1 MAGGVPITKRQAVA
15 GYISEQILEQIRQAN
30 DVVEVI
36 GSYFPLRRAGANFR
50 ALCPFHKEKT
60 PSFNVNPQK
69 QIWHCFGCGEG
80 GDVFKFVMKYESLD
94 FTTAVR
100 RLAERAGVRVEF
112 EEANGGSGRGDK
124 ELLLKLHEQA
134 AAFFHEYMLKDKA
147 AEPARDYLRKRAI
160 TPETVR
166 KWRIGYAPDS
176 WDALL
181 QWAKA
186 RKFSTALLEMAGLV
200 LRSER
205 GPDAPRLYD
214 RFRGRLIFPICDE
227 QGRVVAFSGRIL
239 TNAKDLPRSDRDQP
253 KYVNSPETAI
263 FQKGRL
269 LFALDK
275 AKRAIIEAKTVV
287 VCEGQI
293 DTISCHEAG
302 FENVVAPQGTAFT
315 EQHARILKRYA
326 DEVVLM
332 FDSDEA
338 GQKAA
343 VRSAEPLWDMGFTL
357 RVALLPSGYDPDSF
371 VKKFGSAKL
380 RELIDKA
387 PRFLTF
393 LLERLGRQH
402 DAKTERGKVQIVQE
416 AVGWLCRVQSPTLQA
431 TYAQQIGTLLGV
443 REEVIRQE
451 MRRFHRGQRSP
462 AIAGAMQPSAETAAG
477 GVSPPA
483 EEMLLRLMLAD
494 ERVVGHVDGQLD
506 RAWLSNSDAAR
517 VITRVLALYAK
528 NAWTGP
534 TTLLSHEKDDVATHL
549 VTKLLL
555 RPLTIPD
562 PAVAAADC
570 LAVLE
575 RQCLERQRDELRK
588 QPAQAGLSSTES
600 AAKLQRQVLDLRQK
614 LDNIYPLSRRKGS

>member
-1 MAGGVPITKRQAVA
+1 VA
-15 GYISEQILEQIRQAN
+15 GLIPDQILEQVRQAN

-36 GSYFPLRRAGANFR
+36 SSYFPLKRAGANFR

-60 PSFNVNPQK
+60 PSFNVNAQK

-80 GDVFKFVMKYESLD
+80 GDVFKFVMKYENLD
-94 FTTAVR
+94 FTASVR

-112 EEANGGSGRGDK
+112 EEAKGGPSRDEK
-124 ELLLKLHEQA
+124 ELLIKLHEQA
-134 AAFFHEYMLKDKA
+134 AAFFHEYLLKDKA
-147 AEPARDYLRKRAI
+147 AEQARAYLKKRAI
-160 TPETVR
+160 TLETVR

-176 WDALL
+176 WDALM

-186 RKFSTALLEMAGLV
+186 RKFSPALLETAGLV

-205 GPDAPRLYD
+205 GPEEPRFYD
-214 RFRGRLIFPICDE
+214 RFRGRLMFPICDE

-239 TNAKDLPRSDRDQP
+239 TGVEGSSATAGKPASEREQPRSDRDQP

-275 AKRAIIEAKTVV
+275 AKRAIIEAKEAI

-343 VRSAEPLWDMGFTL
+343 VRSAEPLWNLGFIL
-357 RVALLPSGYDPDSF
+357 RVALLPAGDDPDSF
-371 VKKFGSAKL
+371 VKKFGAEKL

-393 LLERLGRQH
+393 LLERLVRQH
-402 DAKTERGKVQIVQE
+402 DAKTDRGKVQIMQE
-416 AVGWLCRVQSPTLQA
+416 VVGWLCRVQSPTLQA
-431 TYAQQIGTLLGV
+431 TYAQQIAGLLDV
-443 REEVIRQE
+443 REEVVRQE
-451 MRRFHRGQRSP
+451 MRRFHRGQRSEPGLMTESASDTP
-462 AIAGAMQPSAETAAG
+462 AAGA
-477 GVSPPA
+477 SPPA
-483 EEMLLRLMLAD
+483 EEMLLHLMLND
-494 ERVVGHVDGQLD
+494 ERVVETVAERLD
-506 RAWLSNSDAAR
+506 PAWLSDSNAAR
-517 VITRVLALYAK
+517 LIACVLALHARK
-528 NAWTGP
+528 AWTGP
-534 TTLLSHEKDDVATHL
+534 AVLLDSEKDDAASRL
-549 VTKLLL
+549 ISKLLL
-555 RPLTIPD
+555 RSVVIHD
-562 PAVAAADC
+562 HAAAAADC
-570 LAVLE
+570 LATLELRWME
-575 RQCLERQRDELRK
+575 RQGRELQKRL
-588 QPAQAGLSSTES
+588 AQAGLSGAEM
-600 AAKLQRQVLDLRQK
+600 AKVQQQLLDLRRK
-614 LDNIYPLSRRKGS
+614 LDNIHPLSRHKRS

>member
-1 MAGGVPITKRQAVA
+1 MGGF
-15 GYISEQILEQIRQAN
+15 ISDQVLEQVRQAN

-36 GSYFPLRRAGANFR
+36 GLYFPLKRAGANFR

-80 GDVFKFVMKYESLD
+80 GDVFKFVMKYENLD
-94 FTTAVR
+94 FTAAVR
-100 RLAERAGVRVEF
+100 RLAERAGIRIEF
-112 EEANGGSGRGDK
+112 QETIGGPSHDEK
-124 ELLLKLHEQA
+124 ELLIKLHEQA
-134 AAFFHEYMLKDKA
+134 AAFFHEYLLKDKG
-147 AEPARDYLRKRAI
+147 AELARAYLKKRAI

-166 KWRIGYAPDS
+166 KWRIGCAPDS

-186 RKFSTALLEMAGLV
+186 RKFSPALLESAGLA

-205 GPDAPRLYD
+205 GREQPRLYD
-214 RFRGRLIFPICDE
+214 RFRGRLMFPICDE

-239 TNAKDLPRSDRDQP
+239 TDAKDLPRSERDQP

-263 FQKGRL
+263 FEKGRL

-275 AKRAIIEAKTVV
+275 AKRAIIEAKEAV

-315 EQHARILKRYA
+315 DQHARILKRYA

-343 VRSAEPLWDMGFTL
+343 VRGAEPLWDLGFTL
-357 RVALLPSGYDPDSF
+357 RVALLPAGHDPDSF
-371 VKKFGSAKL
+371 VKKFGSEKL
-380 RELIDKA
+380 RELIANA

-393 LLERLGRQH
+393 LLERLARQH
-402 DAKTERGKVQIVQE
+402 DAKTERGKVRIVQE
-416 AVGWLCRVQSPTLQA
+416 VIGWLCRVQSPTLQA
-431 TYAQQIGTLLGV
+431 TYAQQIAALLDV

-451 MRRFHRGQRSP
+451 MRRFLRGQRGPS
-462 AIAGAMQPSAETAAG
+462 IARAMESSTQPVATG
-477 GVSPPA
+477 MSPPA
-483 EEMLLRLMLAD
+483 EEMLLHLMLTD
-494 ERVVGHVDGQLD
+494 ERIVGKVAGRLD
-506 RAWLSNSDAAR
+506 PAWLSDSAAAGI
-517 VITRVLALYAK
+517 ITRVLALCAK
-528 NAWTGP
+528 KAWTGP
-534 TTLLSHEKDDVATHL
+534 TALLNHDKDDVAVRL
-549 VTKLLL
+549 VAKLLL
-555 RPLTIPD
+555 KPSTALD
-562 PAVAAADC
+562 PATAAADC
-570 LAVLE
+570 LAALE
-575 RQCLERQRDELRK
+575 RQWVERKGRELQKRLA
-588 QPAQAGLSSTES
+588 QPELSSAEMT
-600 AAKLQRQVLDLRQK
+600 KLQQQLLDLRRK
-614 LDNIYPLSRRKGS
+614 LDDIHTLLRRKGS

>member
-1 MAGGVPITKRQAVA
+1 MAGL
-15 GYISEQILEQIRQAN
+15 ISDQILEQVRQAN

-36 GSYFPLRRAGANFR
+36 SSYFPLKRAGANLR

-60 PSFNVNPQK
+60 PSFNVSPQK

-80 GDVFKFVMKYESLD
+80 GDVFKFVMKYENLE
-94 FTTAVR
+94 FTEAVR
-100 RLAERAGVRVEF
+100 RLAERAGIRVEF
-112 EEANGGSGRGDK
+112 EEARGGPSRDEK
-124 ELLLKLHEQA
+124 ELLIKLHEQA
-134 AAFFHEYMLKDKA
+134 ASFFHEYLLKDKA
-147 AEPARDYLRKRAI
+147 AEPARAYLKKRAI

-166 KWRIGYAPDS
+166 KWRLGYSPDS

-186 RKFSTALLEMAGLV
+186 RKFSTGLLETAGLV

-205 GPDAPRLYD
+205 GPDEPRLYD
-214 RFRGRLIFPICDE
+214 RFRGRLMFPICDE

-239 TNAKDLPRSDRDQP
+239 TSEKDQP

-275 AKRAIIEAKTVV
+275 AKRAIIEAKEAVI
-287 VCEGQI
+287 CEGQI

-343 VRSAEPLWDMGFTL
+343 VRSAEPLWDLGFTL
-357 RVALLPSGYDPDSF
+357 RVALLPAGDDPDSF
-371 VKKFGSAKL
+371 VKKFGSEKL
-380 RELIDKA
+380 RELITNA

-393 LLERLGRQH
+393 LLERLARQH
-402 DAKTERGKVQIVQE
+402 DAKTDRGKVQIVQE
-416 AVGWLCRVQSPTLQA
+416 VVGWLCRVQSPTLQA
-431 TYAQQIGTLLGV
+431 TYAQQTASLLDV
-443 REEVIRQE
+443 REEVIREE
-451 MRRFHRGQRSP
+451 MRRFRKGQSRSERP
-462 AIAGAMQPSAETAAG
+462 APPGARTESSTET
-477 GVSPPA
+477 PPT
-483 EEMLLRLMLAD
+483 EEMLLHLMLAD
-494 ERVVGHVDGQLD
+494 DRVVKSVVEGLD
-506 RAWLSNSDAAR
+506 SAWLSDSDAAR
-517 VITRVLALYAK
+517 VITRVLALWAK
-528 NAWTGP
+528 KAWTAP
-534 TTLLSHEKDDVATHL
+534 SALLNAEKDDVTTRL

-555 RPLTIPD
+555 KPSTVLD
-562 PAVAAADC
+562 PAAAAADC
-570 LAVLE
+570 LAALE
-575 RQCLERQRDELRK
+575 RHWMEQKGRELQKRLAR
-588 QPAQAGLSSTES
+588 PGLSRTEIS
-600 AAKLQRQVLDLRQK
+600 EVQQQLLDLRRK
-614 LDNIYPLSRRKGS
+614 LDNIHPLSRRKGS

>member
-1 MAGGVPITKRQAVA
+1 VGGF
-15 GYISEQILEQIRQAN
+15 ISDQILEQVRQAN

-36 GSYFPLRRAGANFR
+36 GSYFPLKRAGANFR

-80 GDVFKFVMKYESLD
+80 GDVFKFVMKYENLD
-94 FTTAVR
+94 FTASVR
-100 RLAERAGVRVEF
+100 RLAERAGIRIEF
-112 EEANGGSGRGDK
+112 KESTGGPSHDEK
-124 ELLLKLHEQA
+124 DLLIKLHEQA
-134 AAFFHEYMLKDKA
+134 AAFFHEYLLKNKA
-147 AEPARDYLRKRAI
+147 AEPARAYLKKRAI

-166 KWRIGYAPDS
+166 KWRLGCAPDS

-186 RKFSTALLEMAGLV
+186 RKFSPALLESAGLA

-205 GPDAPRLYD
+205 GGEQPRLYD
-214 RFRGRLIFPICDE
+214 RFRGRLMFPICDE

-239 TNAKDLPRSDRDQP
+239 TEAKDLSRSDREQP

-263 FQKGRL
+263 FEKGRL

-275 AKRAIIEAKTVV
+275 AKRAIIEAKEAV

-302 FENVVAPQGTAFT
+302 IENVVAPQGTAFT

-343 VRSAEPLWDMGFTL
+343 VRSAEPLWDLGFTL
-357 RVALLPSGYDPDSF
+357 RVALLPAGHDPDSF
-371 VKKFGSAKL
+371 VKKFGSDKL
-380 RELIDKA
+380 RELIANA

-393 LLERLGRQH
+393 LLERLARQH

-416 AVGWLCRVQSPTLQA
+416 VIGWLCRVQSPTLQA
-431 TYAQQIGTLLGV
+431 TYAQQIASLLDV

-451 MRRFHRGQRSP
+451 MRRFLRGQPRWERGERAPS
-462 AIAGAMQPSAETAAG
+462 IARATESSTQPVAADT
-477 GVSPPA
+477 SPPA
-483 EEMLLRLMLAD
+483 EEMLLHLMLSD
-494 ERVVGHVDGQLD
+494 ERVVGKVAGRLD
-506 RAWLSNSDAAR
+506 PSWLSDSAAAGM
-517 VITRVLALYAK
+517 ITRVLALCAK
-528 NAWTGP
+528 KEWTGP
-534 TTLLSHEKDDVATHL
+534 TALLSHDKDDIATRLVA
-549 VTKLLL
+549 KLLL
-555 RPLTIPD
+555 NPSTAVD
-562 PAVAAADC
+562 PAMAAADC
-570 LAVLE
+570 LATLE
-575 RQCLERQRDELRK
+575 RQWVERKGRELQKRLA
-588 QPAQAGLSSTES
+588 QPGLSMAEIT
-600 AAKLQRQVLDLRQK
+600 KLQRQLEQLLDLRRK
-614 LDNIYPLSRRKGS
+614 LDNIHLLSRRKGS

>member
-1 MAGGVPITKRQAVA
+1 MAGF
-15 GYISEQILEQIRQAN
+15 ISDQILEQVRQAN

-36 GSYFPLRRAGANFR
+36 SSYFPLKRAGANFR

-60 PSFNVNPQK
+60 PSFNVSPQK

-94 FTTAVR
+94 FTAAVR
-100 RLAERAGVRVEF
+100 RLAERAGIRVPQSRD
-112 EEANGGSGRGDK
+112 EARGGPSRDEK
-124 ELLLKLHEQA
+124 ELLVKLHEQA
-134 AAFFHEYMLKDKA
+134 AAFFHEYLLKDKA
-147 AEPARDYLRKRAI
+147 AEPARAYLKKRAI

-166 KWRIGYAPDS
+166 KWQIGYAPDS

-181 QWAKA
+181 QWAKV
-186 RKFSTALLEMAGLV
+186 RKFSTALLETAGLA

-205 GPDAPRLYD
+205 GQEEPRLYD
-214 RFRGRLIFPICDE
+214 RFRGRLMFPICDE

-239 TNAKDLPRSDRDQP
+239 TDAKDQP

-275 AKRAIIEAKTVV
+275 AKRAIIEAKVAV

-343 VRSAEPLWDMGFTL
+343 VRGAEPLWDVGFIL
-357 RVALLPSGYDPDSF
+357 RAALLPAGDDPDSF
-371 VKKFGSAKL
+371 VKKFGSEKL
-380 RELIDKA
+380 RKLIDDA

-393 LLERLGRQH
+393 LLERLARQH

-416 AVGWLCRVQSPTLQA
+416 VVGWLCRVQSPTLQA
-431 TYAQQIGTLLGV
+431 TYAQQTAALLDV

-451 MRRFHRGQRSP
+451 MRRFRRGQPRSARP
-462 AIAGAMQPSAETAAG
+462 ASLGSGVESSTETPAPTL
-477 GVSPPA
+477 GVVAPPA
-483 EEMLLRLMLAD
+483 EEMLLHLMLGD
-494 ERVVGHVDGQLD
+494 ERVVENVAERLD
-506 RAWLSNSDAAR
+506 PAWLSDSDAAGL
-517 VITRVLALYAK
+517 IAQVLALHAK
-528 NAWTGP
+528 KAWTGP
-534 TTLLSHEKDDVATHL
+534 MALLSHEKDDVATRI
-549 VTKLLL
+549 VAKLLL
-555 RPLTIPD
+555 KPSMARD
-562 PAVAAADC
+562 SAAAAADC
-570 LAVLE
+570 LAALE
-575 RQCLERQRDELRK
+575 RQWVGGKGRELQKRLA
-588 QPAQAGLSSTES
+588 QPGLSGAEMT
-600 AAKLQRQVLDLRQK
+600 KLQRQVLDLRRK
-614 LDNIYPLSRRKGS
+614 LDNIHPLSRRKKS